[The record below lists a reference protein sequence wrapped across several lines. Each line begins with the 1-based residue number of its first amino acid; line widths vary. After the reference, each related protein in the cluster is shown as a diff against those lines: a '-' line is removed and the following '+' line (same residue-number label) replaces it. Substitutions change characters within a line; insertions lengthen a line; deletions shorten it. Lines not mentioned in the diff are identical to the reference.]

1 MAQPTKANITT
12 ARNTAKDAIN
22 GQMDA
27 RTKANCL
34 KIISTALGS
43 SCGRM
48 EGRIKDR

>member
-1 MAQPTKANITT
+1 MAQPTKVNITT

-22 GQMDA
+22 GRMDA
-27 RTKANCL
+27 HTKVNCL
-34 KIISTALGS
+34 KIISTDLGN